1 MSRSEAPKLP
11 VRSLDVIEHSRL
23 GEDASHSTLQW
34 QPPPEKLALRPGYTV
49 GKRLGAGGCAEVFEA
64 ELRRPP
70 LPPQRVALKRLL
82 PGLRGDP
89 LQQRKLRR
97 EAQIGAALQHDNIVR
112 TLELIDLGDEVA
124 LAMELVDGLPGQRLL
139 SLLTEHGFRLRP
151 PLVGHILHGLFSA
164 LHYLQSLKLGL
175 RPLVHADLSLENVM
189 LARDG
194 QVRLIDFGLSAEDG
208 AATESESSD
217 DDVLTAL
224 HEVGG
229 KPSYAPPEG
238 MPRIPT
244 VVGDLYAAGVCAWE
258 LLSGR
263 RFPVLPK
270 GTGKRELGSVVAF
283 AASGQPA
290 LVWLLLRDC
299 LALEPTERLRS
310 AEQGLA
316 LCSRLRNGHPTD
328 AALAKLV
335 RSLQSAGPDWQ
346 PPEPLLPQ
354 LHRFDVTIDLAD
366 RLRQSFVAQQVEVL
380 AVQSDHSAQLRD
392 PSTAGDLSTA
402 GGPSAVGD
410 RDLRFVEQARAGQGR
425 SRPADSVLATAVRCG
440 SAVSDDGLICLR
452 TRIASLGEHVVILD
466 PGPGCGYS
474 ETAIALLRSILR

>member
-1 MSRSEAPKLP
+1 MSRSQATLVPP
-11 VRSLDVIEHSRL
+11 RSLDAVEHSRP
-23 GEDASHSTLQW
+23 GDEVSTSTLQW
-34 QPPPEKLALRPGYTV
+34 QAPPEKLALRPGYTV
-49 GKRLGAGGCAEVFEA
+49 GKRLGAGGSAEVFEA

-82 PGLRGDP
+82 PGLRADP
-89 LQQRKLRR
+89 MQQRKLRR
-97 EAQIGAALQHDNIVR
+97 EAQIGATLLHDNIVS

-139 SLLTEHGFRLRP
+139 ALLTEHGFRLRP
-151 PLVGHILHGLFSA
+151 PLVGHILHGVFSA
-164 LHYLQSLKLGL
+164 LHYLQSLKPGQ

-194 QVRLIDFGLSAEDG
+194 RVRLIDFGLSTEDG
-208 AATESESSD
+208 GSPESEDSD
-217 DDVLTAL
+217 DALTAL

-238 MPRIPT
+238 MPRVPT

-290 LVWLLLRDC
+290 QVWLLLRDC
-299 LALEPTERLRS
+299 LALAPSERLQS
-310 AEQGLA
+310 AEQGLSVCA
-316 LCSRLRNGHPTD
+316 RLREGHPTE

-335 RSLQSAGPDWQ
+335 RSLQLAGSDWLPPDA
-346 PPEPLLPQ
+346 LLPF
-354 LHRFDVTIDLAD
+354 LHRFDPTMDLAD
-366 RLRQSFVAQQVEVL
+366 RLRQSFAAQQVEVF
-380 AVQSDHSAQLRD
+380 AHA
-392 PSTAGDLSTA
+392 AGDVME
-402 GGPSAVGD
+402 PSLMIDPIPHAASQ
-410 RDLRFVEQARAGQGR
+410 FVQQARVGQGR
-425 SRPADSVLATAVRCG
+425 SRP
-440 SAVSDDGLICLR
+440 SDDVLLAALDEGFATSADGLLCLR
-452 TRIASLGEHVVILD
+452 ARVAGQRDLVVVLD

-474 ETAIALLRSILR
+474 ATASALLRSILQ

>member
-1 MSRSEAPKLP
+1 MSRSEAPKVP
-11 VRSLDVIEHSRL
+11 ARSLDVIEHSRL
-23 GEDASHSTLQW
+23 GEDASNSTLQW
-34 QPPPEKLALRPGYTV
+34 QPPPEQLALRPGYTV

-89 LQQRKLRR
+89 VQQRKLRR
-97 EAQIGAALQHDNIVR
+97 EAQIGTALRHDNIVR

-139 SLLTEHGFRLRP
+139 SLLTDHGFRLRP
-151 PLVGHILHGLFSA
+151 PLVGHILHGVFSA
-164 LHYLQSLKLGL
+164 LHYLQSLNLGL

-194 QVRLIDFGLSAEDG
+194 RVRLIDFGLSAEES
-208 AATESESSD
+208 AAAESSSNE
-217 DDVLTAL
+217 DDVLTSL

-238 MPRIPT
+238 MSRIPT

-263 RFPVLPK
+263 RFPILPK

-290 LVWLLLRDC
+290 QVWLLLRDC
-299 LALEPTERLRS
+299 LALEPAERLRS
-310 AEQGLA
+310 AEQGLT
-316 LCSRLRNGHPTD
+316 LCSRLRGGHPTD

-335 RSLQSAGPDWQ
+335 RSLQNAGPDWL
-346 PPEPLLPQ
+346 PPETLLPQ
-354 LHRFDVTIDLAD
+354 LHRFDATVDLAD
-366 RLRQSFVAQQVEVL
+366 RLRQSFAAQQVEVV
-380 AVQSDHSAQLRD
+380 AVSSSESSQVAD
-392 PSTAGDLSTA
+392 PSSDDAGVLH
-402 GGPSAVGD
+402 
-410 RDLRFVEQARAGQGR
+410 FVTQARAGQGR
-425 SRPADSVLATAVRCG
+425 SRPADSVLTAAVRCG
-440 SAVSDDGLICLR
+440 SAVSEDGLICVR
-452 TRIASLGEHVVILD
+452 TRIAGAAEHVVILD
-466 PGPGCGYS
+466 PGLGCGYS
-474 ETAIALLRSILR
+474 AIAIALLCNILR

>member
-1 MSRSEAPKLP
+1 MSRSQAPWIPLGSVDSVEH
-11 VRSLDVIEHSRL
+11 VRPSEEVST
-23 GEDASHSTLQW
+23 STLQW
-34 QPPPEKLALRPGYTV
+34 QAQPDKLALRPGYTV
-49 GKRLGAGGCAEVFEA
+49 GKRLGAGGSAEVFEA

-89 LQQRKLRR
+89 MQQRKLRR
-97 EAQIGAALQHDNIVR
+97 EAQIGAALSHHNIVR

-124 LAMELVDGLPGQRLL
+124 LAMELIDGLPGQRLL
-139 SLLTEHGFRLRP
+139 AILTERGHRLRP
-151 PLVGHILHGLFSA
+151 PLVGHILHGVFSA
-164 LHYLQSLKLGL
+164 LHYLQSLKPGQ

-194 QVRLIDFGLSAEDG
+194 RVCLIDFGLSTEDG
-208 AATESESSD
+208 AHADSEGS

-238 MPRIPT
+238 MPRTPT

-270 GTGKRELGSVVAF
+270 GTGPRELGSVIAF

-290 LVWLLLRDC
+290 QVWLLLRDC
-299 LALEPTERLRS
+299 LALDPSARLHS

-316 LCSRLRNGHPTD
+316 VCARLRAGHPAE

-335 RSLQSAGPDWQ
+335 RSLQGAGADWQ
-346 PPEPLLPQ
+346 PPEVLLPY
-354 LHRFDVTIDLAD
+354 LHRFDPAIDLAD
-366 RLRQSFVAQQVEVL
+366 RLRQSFSAQQVEVVASL
-380 AVQSDHSAQLRD
+380 SRD
-392 PSTAGDLSTA
+392 PSLISDGFA
-402 GGPSAVGD
+402 PSAAPELVS
-410 RDLRFVEQARAGQGR
+410 QARVGQGR
-425 SRPADSVLATAVRCG
+425 ERPGDEVLGEALRSGVAK
-440 SAVSDDGLICLR
+440 SADGLLCLR
-452 TRIASLGEHVVILD
+452 ARVAGHPDQVVILD

-474 ETAIALLRSILR
+474 HTAIALLRSILS